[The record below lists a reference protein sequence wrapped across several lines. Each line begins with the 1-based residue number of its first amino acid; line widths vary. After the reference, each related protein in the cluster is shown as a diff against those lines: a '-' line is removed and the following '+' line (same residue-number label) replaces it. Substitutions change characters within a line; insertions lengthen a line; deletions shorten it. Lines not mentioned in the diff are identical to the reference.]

1 MRNLDRIISETIHR
15 EINKLIREAEDGG
28 DKKIN
33 AIKNEI
39 VNKFAYS
46 PIKNI
51 PHLIP
56 EYSVAYPATNS
67 ASCSSKSN
75 GVLFVSANPAI
86 VNKINAKG

>member
-1 MRNLDRIISETIHR
+1 MWQAALVHRKIKINNITFNTIAKPPG
-15 EINKLIREAEDGG
+15 INHNGSNPP
-28 DKKIN
+28 KKIK

-56 EYSVAYPATNS
+56 EYSVA
-67 ASCSSKSN
+67 
-75 GVLFVSANPAI
+75 
-86 VNKINAKG
+86 